1 MKRLIA
7 RLARRFPNL
16 AADVARHFEDEA
28 ERSLLS
34 QLVYV
39 LESQGVWAMAVYRF
53 GRWTYQE
60 GPRGAASVPF
70 KATYHALHK
79 AVEVATGVVLPASA
93 EIGPG
98 LLISH
103 PGTIIVHPDTRIG
116 ARCSVGQDTTIG
128 TTGRGGDG
136 VPSIG
141 DDVFLGSGC
150 RVLGGVSIGDGASV
164 GANAVVLKDVPAYHT
179 AVGVPAQVVP
189 RRSIVPPVVGLGPS
203 SRGRKGEP

>member
-16 AADVARHFEDEA
+16 AADVARHFEDEE

-34 QLVYV
+34 QVVYV
-39 LESQGVWAMAVYRF
+39 LESQGVWVMAVYRF

-60 GPRGAASVPF
+60 GPKGAAALPL

-103 PGTIIVHPDTRIG
+103 PGTIIVHPDTHIG

-128 TTGRGGDG
+128 TTGRGGGG
-136 VPSIG
+136 VPVIG

-150 RVLGGVSIGDGASV
+150 RVLGAVSIGDGASV

-189 RRSIVPPVVGLGPS
+189 RRSIVPPVVGLGPTP
-203 SRGRKGEP
+203 RGRKGD